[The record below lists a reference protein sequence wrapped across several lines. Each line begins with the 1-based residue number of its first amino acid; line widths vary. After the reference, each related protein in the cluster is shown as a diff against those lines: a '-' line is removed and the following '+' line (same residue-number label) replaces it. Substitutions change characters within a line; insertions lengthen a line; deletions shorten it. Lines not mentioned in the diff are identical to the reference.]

1 MATRGPSAPRG
12 RRFYIKGVGAIGSN
26 RVGAFVF
33 RTAPLRRKKKPSL
46 AQYYAQGTLEMA
58 TIFARVATAWEV
70 QTSKDIA
77 GRSGYTWKDQLIAMF
92 YGTGVEFTD
101 IDGVQWRGR
110 RILAAEIQTLLDS
123 ISSAPG
129 SILVRTDNG
138 WAVLF
143 PGTPGY
149 ALTMSPATNLPD
161 WLPAG
166 GGAGGGQPDYAPGLL
181 QANDGTT
188 NTAGTAQFA
197 SVFVPKNFEAS
208 GVLIMV
214 TALGGGGG
222 INSMLYDANPS
233 QPHTLLAS
241 STLWV
246 PAAPGLLWLPFTTS
260 YQFTADSI
268 AWIAV
273 RTAGTS
279 PTFATNISSRNRSP
293 TIAYPPPTTAPSIAG
308 TPTGNLG
315 MILRGVQH

>member
-101 IDGVQWRGR
+101 IDGVQWKGR
-110 RILAAEIQTLLDS
+110 RVLAAEIQTLLDS

-166 GGAGGGQPDYAPGLL
+166 GGAGGGVPLYGAGIFDT
-181 QANDGTT
+181 NDTVTVTSGTCPM
-188 NTAGTAQFA
+188 Q
-197 SVFVPKNFEAS
+197 SVFVPQGFEAS
-208 GVLIMV
+208 GVLIFIK
-214 TALGGGGG
+214 TLGGGGG
-222 INSMLYDANPS
+222 LNSVLYDANPS
-233 QPHTLLAS
+233 QPHTLLANS
-241 STLWV
+241 AQVV
-246 PAAPGLLWLPFTTS
+246 PAAPGLLFLPFTATHT
-260 YQFTADSI
+260 FAADAI
-268 AWIAV
+268 AWFGI
-273 RTAGTS
+273 RSSGTS
-279 PTFATNISSRNRSP
+279 PTYATQNSSLARSP
-293 TIAYPPPTTAPSIAG
+293 TLAFPPPTTAPSISG
-308 TPTGNLG
+308 TPTSNIG